1 MTAIVFN
8 PTAQGDHARR
18 FIDALGRRIAEAR
31 LLPTQHA
38 GHATELAAKAVE
50 DGATTVVAAGGD
62 GTVNEVLNGLALA
75 HDGFHRARLAVLPFG
90 TVNVFAKELGI
101 PGDLDGAWE
110 TAVGPGER
118 SIDVACMEW
127 DDGRRRRFVQ
137 MAGAGLDS
145 LSISRVRWGL
155 KKRLGP
161 VAYLW
166 SCIEVMFLPR
176 PRVLI
181 EAEAERLEGVL
192 AAVGNGRY
200 LGGRYPVFPRASLE
214 DGLLDLVVFPKV
226 GWFTLARVFPRLWND
241 TFADSSDAVHR
252 QVASL
257 RLSSPDPLPVH
268 VEGDNVGHLPVTIR
282 MEGTRLRVAAPAKN
296 PTIPGRRG

>member
-18 FIDALGRRIAEAR
+18 SIDALGRRSGEAR

-38 GHATELAAKAVE
+38 GHATELAAQAVE
-50 DGATTVVAAGGD
+50 EGATTVVAAGGD

-75 HDGFHRARLAVLPFG
+75 PDGFRRARLAVLPFG

-118 SIDVACMEW
+118 HIDVACLEW

-181 EAEAERLEGVL
+181 ESEGERWEGVL

-200 LGGRYPVFPRASLE
+200 LG
-214 DGLLDLVVFPKV
+214 
-226 GWFTLARVFPRLWND
+226 
-241 TFADSSDAVHR
+241 
-252 QVASL
+252 L
-257 RLSSPDPLPVH
+257 R
-268 VEGDNVGHLPVTIR
+268 
-282 MEGTRLRVAAPAKN
+282 
-296 PTIPGRRG
+296 

>member
-8 PTAQGDHARR
+8 PTAQGDHARG
-18 FIDALGRRIAEAR
+18 FLDALTRRGAEAR
-31 LLPTQHA
+31 LLPTRHA
-38 GHATELAAKAVE
+38 GHATELATMAVNE
-50 DGATTVVAAGGD
+50 GATTVVAAGGD
-62 GTVNEVLNGLALA
+62 GTVNEVLNGIALA
-75 HDGFHRARLAVLPFG
+75 PDGPNRARLAVIPFG

-101 PGDLDGAWE
+101 PEDLDGAWE
-110 TAVGPGER
+110 TAVGPEER
-118 SIDVACMEW
+118 RIDLACLEW
-127 DDGRRRRFVQ
+127 DDGSRRRFVQ

-155 KKRLGP
+155 KKRFGP
-161 VAYLW
+161 LAYLW

-181 EAEAERLEGVL
+181 EADGEHLEGVL

-226 GWFTLARVFPRLWND
+226 GWLTLARVFPRLWND
-241 TFADSSDAVHR
+241 TFADSTDAIHR
-252 QVASL
+252 QVATL
-257 RLSSPDPLPVH
+257 RLTSPDPLPVH
-268 VEGDNVGHLPVTIR
+268 VEGDNVGHLPVTVRI
-282 MEGTRLRVAAPAKN
+282 EGARLRVAVPAKN
-296 PTIPGRRG
+296 SAIPGRRG